1 MAKVIAMGE
10 DCSHNLV
17 NNLLHYSQ
25 HLHQD
30 LRLKNEQRTTNNV
43 TFPKSE
49 QKINR
54 KFQRQRNTELNTKY
68 CLDCVNKTWKK
79 KTFSMFHWYHQL
91 KPVLPEH
98 WTVEQPT
105 TFHLTQ
111 KTFHI
116 ACDLKSLLANYSIAR
131 EIRCVYKVNSILV
144 SYVRRLRP

>member
-79 KTFSMFHWYHQL
+79 NIFHVPLISSIEAGIAWTLNSWTANNLSFNTENIPYCMWFEIPFSELFDCTRD
-91 KPVLPEH
+91 P
-98 WTVEQPT
+98 
-105 TFHLTQ
+105 
-111 KTFHI
+111 
-116 ACDLKSLLANYSIAR
+116 
-131 EIRCVYKVNSILV
+131 
-144 SYVRRLRP
+144 LRIQSEFNPRFIC